1 VIFKG
6 NWEKDQMNGEGL
18 FYFAFGGY
26 IFGTFVDG

>member
-1 VIFKG
+1 
-6 NWEKDQMNGEGL
+6 MNGEGL